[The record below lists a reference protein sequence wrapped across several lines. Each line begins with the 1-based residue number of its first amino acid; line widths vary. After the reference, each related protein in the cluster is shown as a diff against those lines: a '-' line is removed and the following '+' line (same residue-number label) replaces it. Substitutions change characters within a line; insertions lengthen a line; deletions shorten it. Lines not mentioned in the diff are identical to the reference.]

1 MKMVVVGV
9 KFIYRHIILLVLLQH
24 SDLATGRG
32 VEDPDPCQ
40 STSCGEAGVCEAS
53 PGQVLCKCPPGY
65 SGEGLD
71 GCRPETACQTDRPCG
86 EKAVCKDVDN
96 EVFCECPNGHVGNPL
111 LNCTEGEGQTE
122 EDQLRE
128 LLIEAK
134 CPENKDLK
142 QGKESEHQLNNYQI
156 QSNHITKY

>member
-1 MKMVVVGV
+1 ME
-9 KFIYRHIILLVLLQH
+9 R
-24 SDLATGRG
+24 
-32 VEDPDPCQ
+32 
-40 STSCGEAGVCEAS
+40 
-53 PGQVLCKCPPGY
+53 
-65 SGEGLD
+65 LD
-71 GCRPETACQTDRPCG
+71 GCRPVSACQAYDRPCG

-96 EVFCECPNGHVGNPL
+96 EVSCECPPGHVGNPL

-142 QGKESEHQLNNYQI
+142 QGKESEHQLKIKYQI
-156 QSNHITKY
+156 